1 MNNPLVSVIMANYN
15 TNLEYLKEAIDS
27 IYNQTYKNI
36 EIIMIDDGS
45 NNEPEKIYNL
55 YDNKFKVV
63 YNKENL
69 GVTKSRNISLEM
81 VKGDYIFIMDSD
93 DIAYPNIIEEQI
105 KYFNNNPKVNVL
117 GVGLEVFGDMQ
128 YIFIPKVYKPREK
141 QHVKYFFGN
150 YGLQHPGTMLKKEF
164 IEKFNIK
171 YNERYKK
178 ALDYELFAECSKY
191 TSINIIE
198 KPLMKYRRHKQ
209 QISTGGRGEQDYYAN
224 LIRLDKMQ
232 TLIHECN
239 ENDKELHLKL
249 CNNELDIPIIELN
262 KWVKKLI
269 KSNRKKRI
277 YKQDLF
283 ERELKNRCL
292 NIYYYHYKNRN
303 SKKALMFFLI
313 NMDSRKLKET
323 LNNKLLKI
331 KSKS

>member
-105 KYFNNNPKVNVL
+105 KYFNNNSEVNVL
-117 GVGLEVFGDMQ
+117 GVGVEWFGDIEHI
-128 YIFIPKVYKPREK
+128 YIPNILKTKEEQQVN
-141 QHVKYFFGN
+141 YFFGN
-150 YGLQHPGTMLKKEF
+150 YGIQHPGTMLKKEF

-178 ALDYELFAECSKY
+178 ALDYDLFAECSKY
-191 TSINIIE
+191 TPINIIE

-209 QISTGGRGEQDYYAN
+209 QISTGGIKEQDYYAN
-224 LIRLDKMQ
+224 LIRLDRMQ

-249 CNNELDIPIIELN
+249 CNNELNISIIELN
-262 KWVKKLI
+262 KWVKRLI
-269 KSNRKKRI
+269 KSNRQKKI

-292 NIYYYHYKNRN
+292 NIYHYHYKNRN

-313 NMDSRKLKET
+313 NMDSRNLKEI
-323 LNNKLLKI
+323 LNNKLKN
-331 KSKS
+331 